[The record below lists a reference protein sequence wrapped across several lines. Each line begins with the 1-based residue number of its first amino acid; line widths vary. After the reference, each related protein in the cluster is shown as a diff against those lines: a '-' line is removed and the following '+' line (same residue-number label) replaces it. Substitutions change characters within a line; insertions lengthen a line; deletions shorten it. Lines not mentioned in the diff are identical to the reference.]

1 MNLYL
6 RVLILFIRSFF
17 KPRLTDILGP
27 SILHFRVLPNDLDIN
42 GHMNN
47 GRYTTIMDLGRL
59 DLILRNGLMRVMFK
73 QKCVPVLGAIQM
85 RFRIPLMPFQAYRL
99 ESHVI
104 CWDEKWVFMEQKF
117 IIKKGEKSGAV
128 AAIGIVK
135 GGFYDQ
141 NNRRTVPTEDL
152 LDILGMPSQSP
163 AFPDYIKH
171 WVEAEETLKG
181 VTQN

>member
-6 RVLILFIRSFF
+6 RVLIVFIRSFF
-17 KPRLTDILGP
+17 KPRLTDIMGH
-27 SILHFRVLPNDLDIN
+27 SILHFRVLPNDLDVN

-73 QKCVPVLGAIQM
+73 QKCVPVLGSIQM

-99 ESHVI
+99 ESRVI
-104 CWDEKWVFMEQKF
+104 CWDDKWVFMEQQF
-117 IIKKGEKSGAV
+117 IIKKGKKTGAV

-141 NNRRTVPTEDL
+141 NNRRTVPTQDL
-152 LDILGMPSQSP
+152 LDVLGMPSHSP
-163 AFPDYIKH
+163 AFPDHIKH
-171 WVEAEETLKG
+171 WIEAEETLKT
-181 VTQN
+181 VTQV